1 MAPRYVFS
9 LPDIKTYSEQLYEC
23 ADRCQFNLTSK
34 HVTKKENAGYYG
46 HGSEKRSAHSHQLYL
61 VNGTSYTQYKGVST
75 SKLKDAKNEAA
86 GLIIGSGIL
95 KLAGRP

>member
-34 HVTKKENAGYYG
+34 HVTKKENDRDVHEYYFII
-46 HGSEKRSAHSHQLYL
+46 
-61 VNGTSYTQYKGVST
+61 NDTSYTQYKGVST

-86 GLIIGSGIL
+86 GLIIGSAIL
-95 KLAGRP
+95 